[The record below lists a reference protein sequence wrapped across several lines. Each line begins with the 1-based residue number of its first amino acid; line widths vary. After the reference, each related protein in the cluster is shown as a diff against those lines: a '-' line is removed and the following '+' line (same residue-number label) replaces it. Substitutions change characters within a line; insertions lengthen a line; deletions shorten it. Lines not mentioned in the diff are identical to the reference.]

1 MWLIGG
7 GFQKAIMKS
16 ASLAQ
21 SAEIENGIT
30 TLQSSRPID
39 EVVRQLQDL
48 LARKGVKLFSIV
60 DHAAEAREVGLEMPP
75 TILLMFGNPKAGTPI
90 MLASPSSAIDLPLKI
105 LVAQG
110 EHGTVRLS
118 YNSAGYLQARH
129 SIPDE
134 FLNPLNGVADLLAD
148 IL

>member
-1 MWLIGG
+1 MN
-7 GFQKAIMKS
+7 S

-21 SAEIENGIT
+21 NAEIGNGIV

-48 LARKGVKLFSIV
+48 LARKGVKLFAIV
-60 DHAAEAREVGLEMPP
+60 DQAAEAREVGLEMPP

-110 EHGTVRLS
+110 EDGTVRVS

-129 SIPDE
+129 RIPDE
-134 FLNPLNGVADLLAD
+134 FLNPLNGVADLVAAVL
-148 IL
+148 